1 MDSLYYYNDI
11 LSAKINLDFKRS
23 LFDTINWDQKMIAI
37 KGARGVGKTTLML
50 QKQKF
55 GLGKNAHSLYVSM
68 DHPYFYNR
76 TLFDFTDE
84 FYKLGGRFLFVDE
97 VHKYAL
103 WSRELKVLYDA
114 FPELRV
120 VFSSSSAL
128 DIYRGE
134 SDLSRR
140 IFTYHLPGMSF
151 REFLIFK
158 KNIIV
163 KAADLDQLISDHRAL
178 TTKLSKEKDVH
189 ILPLFKEYLKAGY
202 LPFSFPEN
210 EAGYSVKLNQ
220 VINTV
225 LDIDM
230 AYTDG
235 YTPSTAIKLKKLL
248 AILAESVPFQPNI
261 AELSRKLNISRDSIY
276 NYLKYLEKAMMINT
290 LHAKG
295 KGISLLQKPEKI
307 YLENTNL
314 SYALQLNPDI
324 GSIRESFLLN
334 QLINSGHK
342 VYYPK
347 QGDFFVNNKVIEVG
361 GKQKSGKQIRGT
373 DKAYIAAD
381 DILAGAG
388 NKIPLWLFGFLY

>member
-11 LSAKINLDFKRS
+11 VANKISADFKRS

-50 QKQKF
+50 QRQKF
-55 GLGKNAHSLYVSM
+55 GLDKKAHSLYVSL

-76 TLFDFTDE
+76 TLFDLTDE

-97 VHKYAL
+97 VHKYVL

-140 IFTYHLPGMSF
+140 VFTYHLPGMSF

-158 KNIIV
+158 NKINI
-163 KAADLDQLISDHRAL
+163 KAVDLDHIISHHRAL
-178 TTKLSKEKDVH
+178 TTQLSKEKEQH
-189 ILPLFKEYLKAGY
+189 ILPLFKEYLKTGC

-210 EAGYSVKLNQ
+210 EAGYIIKLNQ

-235 YTPSTAIKLKKLL
+235 YTPSTALKLKKLL

-261 AELSRKLNISRDSIY
+261 AELARKLNISRDTIY
-276 NYLKYLEKAMMINT
+276 NYLKYLEKALLINT

-314 SYALQLNPDI
+314 SYALQLDPNI

-334 QLINSGHK
+334 QLINSGYK

-347 QGDFFVNNKVIEVG
+347 EGDFFVDNKIIEVG
-361 GKQKSGKQIRGT
+361 GKLKSGKQLSGIS
-373 DKAYIAAD
+373 KAYIASD

>member
-11 LSAKINLDFKRS
+11 VANKINLDFKRS
-23 LFDTINWDQKMIAI
+23 LYDSINWDQKMIAI

-50 QKQKF
+50 QRQKF
-55 GLGKNAHSLYVSM
+55 GLDKNAHSLYVSM

-76 TLFDFTDE
+76 TLFDLTDE
-84 FYKLGGRFLFVDE
+84 FYKLGGRFLFMDE

-140 IFTYHLPGMSF
+140 VFTYHLPGMSF
-151 REFLIFK
+151 REFLLFK
-158 KNIIV
+158 NKVNI
-163 KAADLDQLISDHRAL
+163 KAVDLDHIISHHRAL
-178 TTKLSKEKDVH
+178 TTQLSKEKDVH
-189 ILPLFKEYLKAGY
+189 ILPLFKEYLKTGY

-210 EAGYSVKLNQ
+210 EAGYIIKLNQ

-235 YTPSTAIKLKKLL
+235 YTPSTALKLKKLL

-276 NYLKYLEKAMMINT
+276 NYLKYLEKALMINT

-314 SYALQLNPDI
+314 SYALQLDPNI

-342 VYYPK
+342 VSYPK
-347 QGDFFVNNKVIEVG
+347 QGDFFVDNKIIEVG
-361 GKQKSGKQIRGT
+361 GKMKSSKQIYGISN
-373 DKAYIAAD
+373 AYIASD

>member
-1 MDSLYYYNDI
+1 MDTLYYYNDI
-11 LSAKINLDFKRS
+11 VSNKISLDFTRS
-23 LFDTINWDQKMIAI
+23 LFDKINWDQKMIAI
-37 KGARGVGKTTLML
+37 TGARGVGKTTLML

-55 GLGKNAHSLYVSM
+55 GLDEKAHSLYVSM

-114 FPELRV
+114 FPELQV
-120 VFSSSSAL
+120 IFSSSSAL

-140 IFTYHLPGMSF
+140 VFTYHLPGMSF

-158 KNIIV
+158 NKINMEAV
-163 KAADLDQLISDHRAL
+163 ALDDVISHHRVL
-178 TTKLSKEKDVH
+178 TTKLSKEKEVH
-189 ILPLFKEYLKAGY
+189 ILPLFKEYLKTGY
-202 LPFSFPEN
+202 FPFSIPEN
-210 EAGYSVKLNQ
+210 EAGYIIKLNQ
-220 VINTV
+220 IINTV

-235 YTPSTAIKLKKLL
+235 YTPSTALKLKKLL

-261 AELSRKLNISRDSIY
+261 AELSRKLGISRDSIY
-276 NYLKYLEKAMMINT
+276 NYLKYLEKALMINT

-314 SYALQLNPDI
+314 SYALQLDPNI

-334 QLINSGHK
+334 QLVNSGHK

-347 QGDFFVNNKVIEVG
+347 QGDFFVDNRIIEVG
-361 GKQKSGKQIRGT
+361 GKLKSDKQITGISN
-373 DKAYIAAD
+373 AYIASD

>member
-11 LSAKINLDFKRS
+11 IAEKISLNFKRS
-23 LFDTINWDQKMIAI
+23 LYDTINWDQKMIAI

-50 QKQKF
+50 QRQKF
-55 GLGKNAHSLYVSM
+55 GLDKNAHSLYVSM

-76 TLFDFTDE
+76 TLFDLADE

-97 VHKYAL
+97 VHKYAQ

-140 IFTYHLPGMSF
+140 VFTYDLPGMSF

-158 KNIIV
+158 DKVNIRAI
-163 KAADLDQLISDHRAL
+163 DLEHIISGHRAL
-178 TTKLSKEKDVH
+178 TTKLSKEKEVH
-189 ILPLFKEYLKAGY
+189 ILPLFKEYLKTGY

-210 EAGYSVKLNQ
+210 EAGYIIKLNL

-235 YTPSTAIKLKKLL
+235 YTPSTALKLKKLL

-276 NYLKYLEKAMMINT
+276 NYLKYLEKALLINT
-290 LHAKG
+290 LHARG
-295 KGISLLQKPEKI
+295 KGTSLLQKPEKI

-314 SYALQLNPDI
+314 FYALKLEPNI

-342 VYYPK
+342 VFYPK
-347 QGDFFVNNKVIEVG
+347 QGDFFVDNKIIEVG
-361 GKQKSGKQIRGT
+361 GKLKSGKQISGI
-373 DKAYIAAD
+373 DKAYIASD